1 MWQYTST
8 GVVNGIKGDANLN
21 ICFIGY
27 SQR

>member
-1 MWQYTST
+1 MWQYTT
-8 GVVNGIKGDANLN
+8 AGVVDGIQKDAHLN